1 MRNRETNIKDN
12 KEMSKIESKYGVNT
26 FLSEVHDNTVDFDDT
41 FKVQEYQHLLKS
53 NIFNRTM
60 GMVTMK

>member
-1 MRNRETNIKDN
+1 
-12 KEMSKIESKYGVNT
+12 MSKIESKYGVNT